1 VGGQPKTRNARKGSI
16 YCEDRRG
23 DAARNTFK
31 GGKLLEFVTMMKR
44 E

>member
-1 VGGQPKTRNARKGSI
+1 MHEKGSI

-23 DAARNTFK
+23 DAATNTFE
-31 GGKLLEFVTMMKR
+31 GGTLLEFVTMMKR